1 MCVYLRKSQTVFN
14 VFGRRVVINLLIFLP
29 LVLYDV
35 LFGGA
40 IAALL
45 QATGWQGVAQR
56 LNNVYQLSYGVI
68 VAGVLLLAGWRFRR
82 RREALAVVV
91 LYAGLVE
98 DTLFYL
104 LIKPLNPVIA
114 QLTLGT
120 AYRAPEGI
128 LPEGVASWPGW
139 VGRMFLESFW
149 RLKPAQVFMLNLVA
163 VVVTAAILAVRLNSR
178 HEGKG
183 PSAVPRER

>member
-1 MCVYLRKSQTVFN
+1 MFRIFW
-14 VFGRRVVINLLIFLP
+14 RRLVITLLIFFP

-45 QATGWQGVAQR
+45 QSTGWQGVAQR

-82 RREALAVVV
+82 RREALAVLV

-104 LIKPLNPVIA
+104 LIKPLNPVITRI
-114 QLTLGT
+114 TLGA

-149 RLKPAQVFMLNLVA
+149 RLKPSHVFVLNLVA
-163 VVVTAAILAVRLNSR
+163 VVLAAAILAVRLKPR

-183 PSAVPRER
+183 PIAVPQER

>member
-1 MCVYLRKSQTVFN
+1 LRKSKTVLS
-14 VFGRRVVINLLIFLP
+14 VFGRRIVITLLIFLP

-45 QATGWQGVAQR
+45 QSTGWQGVAQR
-56 LNNVYQLSYGVI
+56 LNNVYQLSYGVLA
-68 VAGVLLLAGWRFRR
+68 AGVLLLAGWHFRR
-82 RREALAVVV
+82 RREALAVLV

-114 QLTLGT
+114 QLTLGA

-149 RLKPAQVFMLNLVA
+149 RLKPSHVFVLNLVA
-163 VVVTAAILAVRLNSR
+163 VVLAAAILAVRVKSR
-178 HEGKG
+178 QEGKG
-183 PSAVPRER
+183 PFAGPQAR

>member
-1 MCVYLRKSQTVFN
+1 MAIT
-14 VFGRRVVINLLIFLP
+14 LLLFLP
-29 LVLYDV
+29 LVFYDV

-45 QATGWQGVAQR
+45 QSSGWQGVAQR

-82 RREALAVVV
+82 RHEALAVLV

-114 QLTLGT
+114 RITLGA
-120 AYRAPEGI
+120 AYRVPEGI

-139 VGRMFLESFW
+139 VSRMFLESSW
-149 RLKPAQVFMLNLVA
+149 RQTPSQVFVLNLVA
-163 VVVTAAILAVRLNSR
+163 VVLAAAILAVRLKSR

-183 PSAVPRER
+183 PIAGHQEG